1 MKKERFLSLRVKMTI
16 GVVLICFLIGLLAIL
31 LISRIATNIIDKEYA
46 DSAERI
52 SEAMANTIDPADIYE
67 IYQAVLEV
75 YNSVGPENVVLSDEW
90 GSDDWNAYMA
100 NFESIKELPV
110 YQKLREEFGKY
121 QEIFD
126 VDCIYV
132 TNYKYGSDYSHSIY
146 IIDGAFGEDE
156 CPPGCVDSFEDGIWP
171 DAENPV
177 VPATITNEEVYGW
190 LVTAGYPIRYEG
202 QVVGTVCVDISM
214 NDIKTK
220 ERSYVISTAIAMVL
234 LALTMII
241 FALIYVNMG
250 IVRPVKT
257 LSDTA
262 KNYCSEN
269 NDVVHHAFEQLSIKT
284 HDEISEL
291 LSSMKQMESD
301 MNSNINNLIDTKVA
315 LKETE
320 DKANTLQAL
329 ATKDSLTGIRNKT
342 AYDHEVVKLEEDLA
356 DGFNEFGLAMVDLN
370 FLKRTN
376 DTYGHEKGNI
386 SIRRLCMLVC
396 EIFEHSPVFRIG
408 GDEFIVILKN
418 RDYRNVDSLI
428 TDFNN
433 HLTKIQKDDSLQPWE
448 QISAAIG
455 YAKFDKKIDSTVG
468 DVFKRADKAMY
479 DRKIEM
485 KAERKD

>member
-1 MKKERFLSLRVKMTI
+1 
-16 GVVLICFLIGLLAIL
+16 
-31 LISRIATNIIDKEYA
+31 
-46 DSAERI
+46 
-52 SEAMANTIDPADIYE
+52 
-67 IYQAVLEV
+67 
-75 YNSVGPENVVLSDEW
+75 
-90 GSDDWNAYMA
+90 
-100 NFESIKELPV
+100 
-110 YQKLREEFGKY
+110 
-121 QEIFD
+121 
-126 VDCIYV
+126 
-132 TNYKYGSDYSHSIY
+132 
-146 IIDGAFGEDE
+146 
-156 CPPGCVDSFEDGIWP
+156 
-171 DAENPV
+171 
-177 VPATITNEEVYGW
+177 
-190 LVTAGYPIRYEG
+190 
-202 QVVGTVCVDISM
+202 
-214 NDIKTK
+214 
-220 ERSYVISTAIAMVL
+220 
-234 LALTMII
+234 
-241 FALIYVNMG
+241 
-250 IVRPVKT
+250 
-257 LSDTA
+257 
-262 KNYCSEN
+262 
-269 NDVVHHAFEQLSIKT
+269 
-284 HDEISEL
+284 
-291 LSSMKQMESD
+291 MESD

-433 HLTKIQKDDSLQPWE
+433 HLTKVQKDDSLQPWE

>member
-46 DSAERI
+46 DSAEQI

-67 IYQAVLEV
+67 IDQAVLEV
-75 YNSVGPENVVLSDEW
+75 YESVGPEKVVLSDDW

-132 TNYKYGSDYSHSIY
+132 TNYRYGTDYSHSIY
-146 IIDGAFGEDE
+146 IIDGALGEDE

-190 LVTAGYPIRYEG
+190 LVTAGYPVRYEG
-202 QVVGTVCVDISM
+202 QVVGTICVDISM

-250 IVRPVKT
+250 IVRPVRM

-269 NDVVHHAFEQLSIKT
+269 NDVVHHAFEELSINT
-284 HDEISEL
+284 HDEIAEL

-301 MNSNINNLIDTKVA
+301 MNSNINSLIDTKVA

-433 HLTKIQKDDSLQPWE
+433 HLADVQKDDSLQPWE

-455 YAKFDKKIDSTVG
+455 YAKFDKKIDSTVE

-479 DRKIEM
+479 DRKVEM